1 MLYYAMQVKTTEE
14 DEFVKRA
21 AVSPL
26 LRGERF
32 FVPKRVEDIRKGGK
46 VKKNQVLTVFPGYVF
61 LETEELTNDQ
71 FWALRR
77 TDGFY
82 RFLRDNQDITP
93 LAERD
98 RELLL
103 HFISLGERADKSK
116 VIFDE
121 NDRIV
126 VLDGALKGLEGNI
139 VKVDRRRGR
148 AKVRLDFCQAGF
160 LVDLGFE
167 IVERTRQGGPSSNGE
182 S

>member
-1 MLYYAMQVKTTEE
+1 MLYYAIQVRTTEE
-14 DEFVKRA
+14 DEFVKR
-21 AVSPL
+21 VGTSPL
-26 LRGERF
+26 LSDERF
-32 FVPKRVEDIRKGGK
+32 FVPKRVVDIRKNGK
-46 VKKNQVLTVFPGYVF
+46 VKKNQVLTIFPGYVF
-61 LETEELTNDQ
+61 LETEELTIDQ
-71 FWALRR
+71 FWVLRR

-82 RFLRDNQDITP
+82 RFLRDNQDRTP
-93 LAERD
+93 LVD
-98 RELLL
+98 SDKELLL

-126 VLDGALKGLEGNI
+126 VLDGALKGLEGSI

-167 IVERTRQGGPSSNGE
+167 VVERVRQGGPSSNGE